1 MSLAGGPVAGAA
13 MTALLVAA
21 AEPAVAGAA
30 IRAGNSAFH
39 CSAVRIKSDRMNL
52 SRRDLALTL
61 AALTQLPAS
70 SETLPR
76 LGSQIHPYD
85 KLPVRHN
92 GENEGRT
99 VMHGTLHQGFAIEVH
114 LTKLAPGGMPHPPH
128 RHEHEEIMLLKN
140 GQLDVNI
147 NGKIT
152 RVGPGSVVLMGSND
166 LHGLKNPGPERAEY
180 FIVELRGHSA

>member
-1 MSLAGGPVAGAA
+1 VSPAGVPAVEAVTIAHR
-13 MTALLVAA
+13 AA
-21 AEPAVAGAA
+21 AVQAAVADGA
-30 IRAGNSAFH
+30 IRAGNFAFH
-39 CSAVRIKSDRMNL
+39 YSAVRIKSDRMNL

-76 LGSQIHPYD
+76 LGSQIHPYE

-166 LHGLKNPGPERAEY
+166 LHGLKNPGPEHAEY
-180 FIVELRGHSA
+180 FIVELRGQSA